1 MLGVLRSNLA
11 LSVLGRMRG
20 ILLGG
25 LCVVDEVVGVFW
37 YLAKGAVSLVDCTT
51 HELSSLLQVLEVLMH
66 LRICLDQRA
75 KRCQSV
81 ITSGFLSCKRSC
93 LRTAI
98 GVIGWCCI
106 VDVVLSTVSR

>member
-11 LSVLGRMRG
+11 LSVVGRMRG

-51 HELSSLLQVLEVLMH
+51 HELSSLLQVLEVLSNASQN
-66 LRICLDQRA
+66 LSGSKGQGVSICLHQRLLIL
-75 KRCQSV
+75 QEVMSEN
-81 ITSGFLSCKRSC
+81 SDWSD
-93 LRTAI
+93 
-98 GVIGWCCI
+98 W
-106 VDVVLSTVSR
+106 VVLYC